1 MIDRNTIPAESPLIG
16 GELKGQ
22 LAQILAKMKEPMTVK
37 AIVPTDTDKGA
48 EMAAFLNVFCGLGDK
63 ISLELYEAG
72 EAEAVPELNA
82 AYLPVTG
89 LYKDGEFKRVCFH
102 GVPGGKEINPF
113 VAAMINL
120 SGAGKGVGFLLK
132 KKIEKI
138 SKPANLK
145 ICVSLACHHCP
156 NVVAAC
162 QQIALLNPMVEAE
175 MIDARL
181 YEDLVARYKIE
192 RVPCL
197 IVNDQDIYMGEKTID
212 EIVDLLKS

>member
-16 GELKGQ
+16 DELKGQ

-89 LYKDGEFKRVCFH
+89 LYKDGEFKRVSFH

-162 QQIALLNPMVEAE
+162 QKIALLNPMVEAE

-212 EIVDLLKS
+212 EIADLLKN

>member
-16 GELKGQ
+16 DELKGQ

-89 LYKDGEFKRVCFH
+89 LYKDGEFKRVSFH

-120 SGAGKGVGFLLK
+120 SGAGTGVGFLLK

-212 EIVDLLKS
+212 EISDLLKS

>member
-16 GELKGQ
+16 DELKGQ

-89 LYKDGEFKRVCFH
+89 LYKDGEFKRVSFH

-156 NVVAAC
+156 NAVAAR
-162 QQIALLNPMVEAE
+162 QQIALLNPMVDAE

-212 EIVDLLKS
+212 EIADLLKS

>member
-16 GELKGQ
+16 DELKGQ

-72 EAEAVPELNA
+72 EAEDVPELNA

-89 LYKDGEFKRVCFH
+89 LYKDGEFKRVSFH

-212 EIVDLLKS
+212 EIADLLKN

>member
-16 GELKGQ
+16 DELKGQ

-89 LYKDGEFKRVCFH
+89 LYKDGEFKRVSFH

-212 EIVDLLKS
+212 EIVDFLKS